1 MTLLLRIHTTLVY
14 GVALVGPDCEY
25 HKILEPA
32 LAAAFIVK
40 ALIVPSGANT
50 PEEIT
55 ETPGFD
61 QSALLKSSVFV
72 SKFTRLDKTGRFV
85 VVACVA

>member
-1 MTLLLRIHTTLVY
+1 
-14 GVALVGPDCEY
+14 
-25 HKILEPA
+25 
-32 LAAAFIVK
+32 VK

-55 ETPGFD
+55 ETPGFG
-61 QSALLKSSVFV
+61 QAALLISSVFV
-72 SKFTRLDKTGRFV
+72 SKFTRRDKTGRFV